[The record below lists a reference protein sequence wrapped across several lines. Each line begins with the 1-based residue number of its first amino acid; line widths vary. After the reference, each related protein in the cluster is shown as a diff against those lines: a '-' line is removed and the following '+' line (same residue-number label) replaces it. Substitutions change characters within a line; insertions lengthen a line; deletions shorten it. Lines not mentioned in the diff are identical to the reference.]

1 MNLADSFRAARWIRL
16 INLLLQAA
24 KKGTNL
30 VVFLATPDPLATA
43 LGVVLGVYP
52 YFTLAG
58 AAALAIWIVVTLA
71 SRYVLGR
78 IVAGG
83 GAVSAPLVANLSTSR
98 ALDDVAGTKTV
109 IWPGID
115 IDVPTPRAR
124 CTPESVRAETSAA
137 LRAGAQGVLLSR
149 AYLEMKPENLRGAG
163 QALEEFG
170 AV

>member
-1 MNLADSFRAARWIRL
+1 
-16 INLLLQAA
+16 
-24 KKGTNL
+24 
-30 VVFLATPDPLATA
+30 
-43 LGVVLGVYP
+43 VYRD
-52 YFTLAG
+52 TK
-58 AAALAIWIVVTLA
+58 
-71 SRYVLGR
+71 
-78 IVAGG
+78 
-83 GAVSAPLVANLSTSR
+83 R
-98 ALDDVAGTKTV
+98 ALDDVAGTKTA

-124 CTPESVRAETSAA
+124 STPESVRAATLAA

>member
-1 MNLADSFRAARWIRL
+1 MYRDT
-16 INLLLQAA
+16 
-24 KKGTNL
+24 K
-30 VVFLATPDPLATA
+30 
-43 LGVVLGVYP
+43 
-52 YFTLAG
+52 
-58 AAALAIWIVVTLA
+58 
-71 SRYVLGR
+71 
-78 IVAGG
+78 
-83 GAVSAPLVANLSTSR
+83 R
-98 ALDDVAGTKTV
+98 ALDGVAGTKTV

-124 CTPESVRAETSAA
+124 CTPESVRAATLAA